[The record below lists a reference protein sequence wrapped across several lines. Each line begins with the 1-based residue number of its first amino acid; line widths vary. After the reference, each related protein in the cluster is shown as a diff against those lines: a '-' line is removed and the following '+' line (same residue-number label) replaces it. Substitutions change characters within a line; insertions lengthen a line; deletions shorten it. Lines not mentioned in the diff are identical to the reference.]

1 MLKPQ
6 LKFDPPVDNSYFQFV
21 PIIKEKYNQIT
32 ELDITIIEL
41 QRIQKEYILKNP
53 LKIRFEDK
61 ECVKKLPHPY
71 SDEIQKFKISDKLV
85 EEVANLEPE
94 QYPEFDKTPF
104 LYVDN
109 SQSL

>member
-1 MLKPQ
+1 
-6 LKFDPPVDNSYFQFV
+6 
-21 PIIKEKYNQIT
+21 
-32 ELDITIIEL
+32 
-41 QRIQKEYILKNP
+41 LKNP

-94 QYPEFDKTPF
+94 
-104 LYVDN
+104 
-109 SQSL
+109 